1 MSDSDSDVS
10 PPVGKALSSFDTD
23 KYTGHTEGPW
33 EWDGL
38 TLQTIEELD
47 DGYIGVIDD
56 QQSYHLGQRNHP
68 DKQLIADAP
77 DLLAEVK
84 RLRREIAVRFG
95 YQAWVYGDD

>member
-1 MSDSDSDVS
+1 MI
-10 PPVGKALSSFDTD
+10 DTD
-23 KYTGHTEGPW
+23 KYEGHTPAPW

-68 DKQLIADAP
+68 DKQLIADSP
-77 DLLAEVK
+77 LLLAEVK
-84 RLRREIAVRFG
+84 RLRIALDTISRCHSAKQSREVAKHFL
-95 YQAWVYGDD
+95 QEESE